1 MKCERVVFGVVRGA
15 NGDLG
20 VVEPDF
26 HGPYVPKGHAP
37 FFDPGRVGR
46 QESRPNFGGLVL
58 GCIGADFLKY

>member
-26 HGPYVPKGHAP
+26 HGPH
-37 FFDPGRVGR
+37 
-46 QESRPNFGGLVL
+46 VL
-58 GCIGADFLKY
+58 EGQGQLSWWL